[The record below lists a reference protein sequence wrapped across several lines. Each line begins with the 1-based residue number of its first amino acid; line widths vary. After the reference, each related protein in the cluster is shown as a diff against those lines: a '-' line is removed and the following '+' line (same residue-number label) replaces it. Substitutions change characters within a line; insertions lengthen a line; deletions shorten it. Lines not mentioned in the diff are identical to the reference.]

1 MTIIEFSDN
10 IEIVWNLLI
19 QIISAILGL
28 WLSQRFVP
36 NVHFTGPLFVLP
48 TKTGDI
54 GLFLSTL
61 TFVSILLGLLN
72 HIVKPLL
79 KKITFPLRI
88 VTFNLF
94 TLVIA
99 MGLVW
104 LVDIFSPELEIKGL
118 TPLFFTTLI
127 VLAVNFIFSKWWPG
141 SSPKRKKPASF
152 SVQ

>member
-1 MTIIEFSDN
+1 MTIIEFSDS
-10 IEIVWNLLI
+10 IETVWNLLI

-48 TKTGDI
+48 TKTANI
-54 GLFLSTL
+54 SLFLTTL
-61 TFVSILLGLLN
+61 AFAGILLGILN
-72 HIVKPLL
+72 FAVKPIL

-88 VTFNLF
+88 ITFNLF
-94 TLVIA
+94 SLVIA
-99 MGLVW
+99 MFLVW
-104 LVDIFSPELEIKGL
+104 LVDIFSPELIIQGIG
-118 TPLFFTTLI
+118 PLFFTTII

-141 SSPKRKKPASF
+141 SSPKGKKPASF

>member
-1 MTIIEFSDN
+1 MTIIEFSDS
-10 IEIVWNLLI
+10 IEAVWNLLI

-28 WLSQRFVP
+28 WFSQRFVP

-48 TKTGDI
+48 TKTADI
-54 GLFLSTL
+54 SLFLTTL
-61 TFVSILLGLLN
+61 TFAGILLGILN
-72 HIVKPLL
+72 FAVKPFL

-99 MGLVW
+99 MFLVW
-104 LVDIFSPELEIKGL
+104 LVDIFSSELEIKGL

-127 VLAVNFIFSKWWPG
+127 VLVVNFIFSKWWPG
-141 SSPKRKKPASF
+141 SSPKRKEPASF